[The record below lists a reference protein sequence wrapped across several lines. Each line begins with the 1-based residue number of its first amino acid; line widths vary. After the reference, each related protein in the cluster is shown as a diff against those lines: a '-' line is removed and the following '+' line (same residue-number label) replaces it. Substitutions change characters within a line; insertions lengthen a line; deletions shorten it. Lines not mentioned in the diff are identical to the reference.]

1 MIATAAF
8 DSQFIPAKKKDRSRS
23 LLIIFHGQGDSL
35 KPFRNFHHESGLQN
49 TNVLL
54 LNAHR
59 PYLGGYTWFRDPP
72 FFEKDLTL
80 LILSV
85 QRLFTELAEQ
95 GWKPQNTH
103 LLGFSQGAMV
113 AINSALYSQHKFK
126 SVISVS
132 GYLSILP
139 RWGLLAESRVKQN
152 FVFTHGTRDKVLP
165 LKDTQFIARKLEHYG
180 HQVEFSVF
188 NKGHVFTQQ
197 DYQIINA
204 QISS

>member
-8 DSQFIPAKKKDRSRS
+8 DSQFIPAQGSKSKT
-23 LLIIFHGQGDSL
+23 LLVIFHGQGDSL
-35 KPFRNFHHESGLQN
+35 KPFRNFHQESGLRN
-49 TNVLL
+49 INILL

-72 FFEKDLTL
+72 HFEKDLTL

-85 QRLFTELAEQ
+85 QELFKDLSSQ
-95 GWKPQNTH
+95 GWKTSNTH

-113 AINSALYSQHKFK
+113 AINSAIYSRLQFK

-139 RWGLLAESRVKQN
+139 RWGLLAESSPQQN
-152 FVFTHGTRDKVLP
+152 FIFTHGTKDKVLP
-165 LKDTQFIARKLEHYG
+165 LGDTQFVAQKLKRYG
-180 HQVEFSVF
+180 HKVQFSIF
-188 NKGHVFTQQ
+188 EKGHIFTHE
-197 DYQIINA
+197 DYSVIKS